1 MEQVRKFSKK
11 IVTLVILLNVV
22 FTGAI
27 LYVFLKVGSEPT
39 SLVVAWFSFTTIEL
53 FSLALIRKAEIEEG
67 DKDGS

>member
-39 SLVVAWFSFTTIEL
+39 RLVVAWFSFTTVEL
-53 FSLALIRKAEIEEG
+53 FSLALIRRTEIEEG

>member
-39 SLVVAWFSFTTIEL
+39 SLVVAWFSFTTVEL
-53 FSLALIRKAEIEEG
+53 FSLALIRRTEIEEG